1 MSGIEE
7 FLRANG
13 PDITGTAGDKNVH
26 GSSIK
31 YFRAGERRK

>member
-26 GSSIK
+26 GEQYKIFSG
-31 YFRAGERRK
+31 R